1 MSTTLGKK
9 YFHGML
15 MAHGVLKLN
24 YYSEGA
30 KFVTFTK
37 LADLFNIIDEK
48 EREGFFYVLGNEVT
62 SVELDEDS
70 KIVAVNDG
78 TGIIGVGLY

>member
-1 MSTTLGKK
+1 MKTLGKK

-15 MAHGVLKLN
+15 MAHGVLKLG
-24 YYSEGA
+24 YYDEGA

-62 SVELDEDS
+62 ECELDEAGLIAS
-70 KIVAVNDG
+70 VNDG
-78 TGIIGVGLY
+78 KGIVGVGFY

>member
-1 MSTTLGKK
+1 MSTSLGKK
-9 YFHGML
+9 FFHGML
-15 MAHGVLKLN
+15 MGHGVLKLN

-48 EREGFFYVLGNEVT
+48 EREGFFYALSNEIE
-62 SVELDEDS
+62 SCELDEND
-70 KIVAVNDG
+70 KIISVNDG
-78 TGIIGVGLY
+78 KGIVGVGFY